1 LTTHTARKF
10 FASIVLLYNNLP
22 MEIVS

>member
-1 LTTHTARKF
+1 LTTHTARNF